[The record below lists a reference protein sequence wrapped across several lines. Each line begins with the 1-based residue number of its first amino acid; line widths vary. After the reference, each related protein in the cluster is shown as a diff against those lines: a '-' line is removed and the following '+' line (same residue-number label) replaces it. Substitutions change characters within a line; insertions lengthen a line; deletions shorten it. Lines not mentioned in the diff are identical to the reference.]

1 MRSDAPSDFTSEADR
16 KQVNL
21 DESARHVSGE
31 GYRPKLTGDR
41 FCQDFA
47 PETELPQD

>member
-1 MRSDAPSDFTSEADR
+1 MRSDAPSDFASEADR

-21 DESARHVSGE
+21 DESARHVSGA

-41 FCQDFA
+41 FCQYFA
-47 PETELPQD
+47 PETDLPQD